1 MPSNITSAFKIRQL
15 LLAASIFCACST
27 TVTYADATDELQQLR
42 AQDPNLVVT
51 WNETQQQARY
61 LSGQLS
67 ANGYKNAN
75 SLVEEFIQQ
84 HRSLLGTTSDTKL
97 TLSKTATTPA
107 GQMLT
112 YTQTHHGLEVVGGKL
127 VARLHQGQLRTIANH
142 LITDIRLAPEPIID
156 KATAI
161 QLAGQENK
169 RISTSSSKINQADLV
184 YFHWERKTHLAW
196 RIQFASQLKPTPTRY
211 QTWVNAQDGTIILN
225 ENRISELARPA
236 QAKLTT
242 KTSTAKAFKP
252 ATLPALFSLN
262 LAANELETFEAA
274 IGSGVGHNGK
284 LKKFK
289 TTLNNNDVY
298 LLASEQGKNPTMS
311 YATYSYAVGL
321 DTIRLLK
328 DKDNVWKDPSA
339 VDAYSYAVNVLNLY
353 RSLGDLSWWQDSGLS
368 NGVLSVIHY
377 SPEDIAGIGYDNAFW
392 NGQYMVYGDGH
403 ELFKPLAGSFDIVS
417 HELTH
422 AVTEATTN
430 LIYCNEPGAL
440 NESWSDVMSM
450 LFSLK
455 RGYAN
460 PYLLSDDAMLLTT
473 PSRYA
478 LRRMDDPSFRSD
490 EYPENDYSAADPLNS
505 WGQPAHT
512 DEQYRVR
519 RCTNDNDSGGVHINS
534 GIPNRAAYLI
544 TQAIGMQASLD
555 IYYQSLFYLSS
566 TASFKD
572 ARAAVIQ
579 SAIDLYGSQSS
590 VIGKIKTAFNTVGIK
605 H

>member
-1 MPSNITSAFKIRQL
+1 MPLKITSRSKIRPL
-15 LLAASIFCACST
+15 LLAASILCACST
-27 TVTYADATDELQQLR
+27 TFTYADSTDELQQLR
-42 AQDPNLVVT
+42 TQDPHLVVT
-51 WNETQQQARY
+51 WDETQQQVRY

-67 ANGYKNAN
+67 VNSYKTAS
-75 SLVEEFIQQ
+75 SLVDEFIQQ
-84 HRSLLGTTSDTKL
+84 HPKLLGATSDTKL
-97 TLSKTATTPA
+97 TLSKTAATPA

-127 VARLHQGQLRTIANH
+127 VARLYQGQLRTIANH
-142 LITDIRLAPEPIID
+142 LVTDIRLAPEPIID
-156 KATAI
+156 KTTAI
-161 QLAGQENK
+161 QLAEQENR
-169 RISTSSSKINQADLV
+169 RISPNSDKINQADLV
-184 YFHWERKTHLAW
+184 YFHWEGETQLAW
-196 RIQFASQLKPTPTRY
+196 RIQFASQLKPSPTRY

-236 QAKLTT
+236 QVKQTT
-242 KTSTAKAFKP
+242 QPSTAKAFKP
-252 ATLPALFSLN
+252 ETLPPLFSLN
-262 LAANELETFEAA
+262 LASTQLQELETA

-289 TTLNNNDVY
+289 TTLNNKGVY

-311 YATYSYAVGL
+311 YATYTYVVGL
-321 DTIRLLK
+321 DTIRLLR

-392 NGQYMVYGDGH
+392 SGQYMVYGDGH

-440 NESWSDVMSM
+440 NESWSDVMNM

-455 RGYAN
+455 RGYTN
-460 PYLLSDDAMLLTT
+460 PYLLGDDVMLLTN
-473 PSRYA
+473 PARYA

-490 EYPENDYSAADPLNS
+490 EYPENDYAAADPLNS

-544 TQAIGMQASLD
+544 TQAIGMQASLN
-555 IYYQSLFYLSS
+555 IYYHSLFYLSS

-590 VIGKIKTAFNTVGIK
+590 VLSEIKAAFNAVGIK